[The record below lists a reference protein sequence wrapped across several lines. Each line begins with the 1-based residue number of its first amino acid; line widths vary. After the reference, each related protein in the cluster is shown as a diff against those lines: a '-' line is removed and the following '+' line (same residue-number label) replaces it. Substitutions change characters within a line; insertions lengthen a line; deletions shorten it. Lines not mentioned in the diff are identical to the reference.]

1 MPLNISEWPTKSE
14 VCGILGLSLSQVN
27 NLVKQKRLEVR
38 LEKRAGRAPLGRV
51 NPKDVEHEK
60 ELRTARET
68 KPHVMPEGDLMREPE
83 LMLAPMKDR
92 FLVRAEAAPLRFAF
106 LNAHPP
112 LWLRFDQAIAFTGLG
127 ESRLRELVEKGDIR
141 TERGPRGAVVL
152 SRADLETHAERG

>member
-27 NLVKQKRLEVR
+27 NLVKQKRLEVC

-51 NPKDVEHEK
+51 NPKDLEREK
-60 ELRTARET
+60 ELRTAQET
-68 KPHVMPEGDLMREPE
+68 KAHVMPET
-83 LMLAPMKDR
+83 A
-92 FLVRAEAAPLRFAF
+92 LVPASGNSRAIVRVVEPLRFAF

-112 LWLRFDQAIAFTGLG
+112 LWLRFDQAVAFTGLG